1 MKPCC
6 TILRFFFQIQQAWL
20 VSLYAY
26 DMGHMSCVYCSGNTW
41 CNPASNTRHLQHLFV
56 QKHEDITTNG
66 PKMSQTCLDL
76 FSKPV
81 GVGYCYQPYL
91 RTLWSAGGKSG
102 IKLRCKT
109 WRRNTYYCPTEKAS
123 TNVESC
129 LVMSIAHWPWR
140 PCICFTRSGFAPWGA
155 VVYVV
160 LSKNAET
167 RTALVYKRLVLRLQR
182 LHLSQEVVGTTC
194 LTWIFHL
201 CWRY

>member
-1 MKPCC
+1 MCVLHWKH
-6 TILRFFFQIQQAWL
+6 LLQ
-20 VSLYAY
+20 
-26 DMGHMSCVYCSGNTW
+26 SCFEHETFAACICSETW
-41 CNPASNTRHLQHLFV
+41 RHYNKWSQ
-56 QKHEDITTNG
+56 
-66 PKMSQTCLDL
+66 MSQTCLHL

-81 GVGYCYQPYL
+81 GVGYRYQPYL

-129 LVMSIAHWPWR
+129 LVMSIAHWPCR